1 MTLQKS
7 ISSLAV
13 GAAAAVLLASSTAA
27 MAETMT
33 MWSRA
38 AAAAPAQG
46 MIDLWNESHDDKI
59 ELTVIPDDQV
69 VTKLATAVQAG
80 DVPDLMSFD
89 LIFMPDFMKAGF
101 LVDLTDLLQNDPNQA
116 LVANAFKDLATYDG
130 RLYGTGFLP
139 DVSILLWNKG
149 LFTAAGLDPEKPPQT
164 LDEVYEYA
172 KKIRA
177 IGPDTY
183 GYYFSGNCGGCN
195 IFTQAPSM
203 WGSGAYLLPRDGEDK
218 ALEGPGVREMLAH
231 LNRMWTE
238 GLIPEGAQGD
248 TGANFQAIFETG
260 KVGMQGSGNFA
271 IAALKENHPEIDF
284 GIAFLPGIA
293 PENASSFVG
302 GDLIAIPVGAK
313 NLDAAKAF
321 VTWVLTD
328 EAQLEGLAAK
338 NTLVARTDLV
348 ENDYYKSEPRYY
360 TTAKAVGIG
369 QTPWVFHFN
378 DMVNS
383 ASSPW
388 LEMLQTAVFEGRID
402 EAIETARGKML
413 AIASE

>member
-1 MTLQKS
+1 MKLSKVV
-7 ISSLAV
+7 ISRLALGALMLGATSLPA
-13 GAAAAVLLASSTAA
+13 G
-27 MAETMT
+27 AETLT
-33 MWSRA
+33 MWARA

-46 MIDLWNESHDDKI
+46 MIDLWNSKHEDKV

-101 LVDLTDLLQNDPNQA
+101 LVDLTDLLKDDPNQA
-116 LVANAFKDLATYDG
+116 LVANAFKDLATYEDK
-130 RLYGTGFLP
+130 LYGTGFLP

-149 LFTAAGLDPEKPPQT
+149 LFKQAGLDPEKPPQT

-203 WGSGAYLLPRDGEDK
+203 WGSGAYLLPRTGDDK
-218 ALEGPGVREMLAH
+218 ALEGPGVKEMLTH
-231 LNRMWTE
+231 LHRMWSE

-248 TGANFQAIFETG
+248 TGANFQAIFQTG

-271 IAALKENHPEIDF
+271 IATLKASNPEIDF
-284 GIAFLPGIA
+284 GIAFLPGIK

-313 NLDAAKAF
+313 NEAKAKEF

-388 LEMLQTAVFEGRID
+388 LEMLQTAVFEGKID
-402 EAIETARGKML
+402 EAIETARGKMK
-413 AIASE
+413 AIAAE

>member
-1 MTLQKS
+1 
-7 ISSLAV
+7 
-13 GAAAAVLLASSTAA
+13 
-27 MAETMT
+27 

-46 MIDLWNESHDDKI
+46 MIDLWNASHEDKI
-59 ELTVIPDDQV
+59 ELTVIPDQQV

-101 LVDLTDLLQNDPNQA
+101 LIDLTDQLKSDPNQA
-116 LVANAFKDLATYDG
+116 KVAKAFQDLATYDG
-130 RLYGTGFLP
+130 KLYGTGFLP
-139 DVSILLWNKG
+139 DVSILLYNKG
-149 LFTAAGLDPEKPPQT
+149 LFKQAGLDPEKPPTT
-164 LDEVYEYA
+164 LAEVHEYA
-172 KKIRA
+172 KKIHA
-177 IGPDTY
+177 LGPDIY

-195 IFTQAPSM
+195 IFTQAPGM
-203 WGSGAYLLPRDGEDK
+203 WGSGAHLLPKSGDDP
-218 ALEGPGVREMLAH
+218 ALEGPGVKEVLTNLH
-231 LNRMWTE
+231 DMWAE

-271 IAALKENHPEIDF
+271 IASLKANHPEIDF
-284 GIAFLPGIA
+284 GIAYLPGIK

-302 GDLIAIPVGAK
+302 GDLIAIPKGVK
-313 NLDAAKAF
+313 HQDKAIEF
-321 VTWVLTD
+321 VKWVLTD
-328 EAQLEGLAAK
+328 EAQLKGLAAK

-348 ENDYYKSEPRYY
+348 QNDYYKSEPRYY

-383 ASSPW
+383 DSSPW
-388 LEMLQTAVFEGRID
+388 LEMLQTAIFQGKVD
-402 EAIETARGKML
+402 EAIETARAKMKE
-413 AIASE
+413 IAGE

>member
-1 MTLQKS
+1 MISARTLKT
-7 ISSLAV
+7 LAL
-13 GAAAAVLLASSTAA
+13 GASVLAALTLPSA
-27 MAETMT
+27 AETLT

-38 AAAAPAQG
+38 AAAGPAQG
-46 MIDLWNESHDDKI
+46 MIDLWNSTHEDKI
-59 ELTVIPDDQV
+59 ELTVIPDQQV

-101 LVDLTDLLQNDPNQA
+101 LVDLTDLLSNDPNQA
-116 LVANAFKDLATYDG
+116 KVAQAFKDLATYDG
-130 RLYGTGFLP
+130 KLYGTGFLP
-139 DVSILLWNKG
+139 DVSILLWNKD
-149 LFTAAGLDPEKPPQT
+149 LFRQAGLDPEKPPTT

-177 IGPDTY
+177 LGPDIY
-183 GYYFSGNCGGCN
+183 GYYLSGNCGGCN

-203 WGSGAYLLPRDGEDK
+203 WGSGAYLLPRDGDDK
-218 ALEGPGVREMLAH
+218 ALEGPGVKEMLTH
-231 LNRMWTE
+231 LHRMWSE
-238 GLIPEGAQGD
+238 GIIPEGAQGD

-260 KVGMQGSGNFA
+260 KIGMQGSGNFA
-271 IAALKENHPEIDF
+271 IAVLKANHPELDF
-284 GIAFLPGIA
+284 GIAFLPGIK

-313 NLDAAKAF
+313 NLEKAKEF

-328 EAQLEGLAAK
+328 EAQLKGLAAN

-348 ENDYYKSEPRYY
+348 ENEYYKSEPRYY

-383 ASSPW
+383 DSSPW
-388 LEMLQTAVFEGRID
+388 LEMLQTAIFEGKID
-402 EAIETARGKML
+402 EAIETAREKMK

>member
-1 MTLQKS
+1 MTFSYALRRTA
-7 ISSLAV
+7 L
-13 GAAAAVLLASSTAA
+13 GLAAALLVGTSGAA

-46 MIDLWNESHDDKI
+46 MIDLWNETHDDKI

-101 LVDLTDLLQNDPNQA
+101 LVDLTDLLGNDPNQA
-116 LVANAFKDLATYDG
+116 KVANAFKDLATYDG
-130 RLYGTGFLP
+130 KLYGTGFLP
-139 DVSILLWNKG
+139 VVSILLWNKG
-149 LFTAAGLDPEKPPQT
+149 LFKQAGLDPDKPPTT

-177 IGPDTY
+177 LGPDVY
-183 GYYFSGNCGGCN
+183 GYYLSGNCGGCN

-203 WGSGAYLLPRDGEDK
+203 WGSGAYLLPRTGDDK
-218 ALEGPGVREMLAH
+218 ALEGPGVKEMLEH
-231 LNRMWTE
+231 LHRMWAE
-238 GLIPEGAQGD
+238 GIIPEGAQGD

-271 IAALKENHPEIDF
+271 IATLKANHPEIDF
-284 GIAFLPGIA
+284 GIAFLPGIK

-313 NLDAAKAF
+313 NLDKAKEF
-321 VTWVLTD
+321 VTWVLSD
-328 EAQLEGLAAK
+328 EAQLKGLAAK

-348 ENDYYKSEPRYY
+348 ENEYYKSEPRYY

-388 LEMLQTAVFEGRID
+388 LEMLQTAVFEGKID
-402 EAIETARGKML
+402 EAIETARGKMK

>member
-1 MTLQKS
+1 MISAKALKTLALGAS
-7 ISSLAV
+7 MLA
-13 GAAAAVLLASSTAA
+13 ALTLPSA
-27 MAETMT
+27 AETLT

-38 AAAAPAQG
+38 AAAGPAQG
-46 MIDLWNESHDDKI
+46 MIDLWNSTHEDKI
-59 ELTVIPDDQV
+59 ELTVIPDQQV

-101 LVDLTDLLQNDPNQA
+101 LVDLTDLLANDPNQA
-116 LVANAFKDLATYDG
+116 KVAQAFKDLATYDG
-130 RLYGTGFLP
+130 KLYGTGFLP

-149 LFTAAGLDPEKPPQT
+149 LFKQAGLDPEKPPTT

-177 IGPDTY
+177 LGPDIY
-183 GYYFSGNCGGCN
+183 GYYLSGNCGGCN

-203 WGSGAYLLPRDGEDK
+203 WGSGAYLLPRDGDDK
-218 ALEGPGVREMLAH
+218 ALEGPGVKEMLTH

-238 GLIPEGAQGD
+238 GIIPEGAQGD

-260 KVGMQGSGNFA
+260 KIGMQGSGNFA
-271 IAALKENHPEIDF
+271 IAVLKANHPEIDF
-284 GIAFLPGIA
+284 GIAFLPGIK

-313 NLDAAKAF
+313 NLDKAKEF

-328 EAQLEGLAAK
+328 EAQLKGLAAN

-348 ENDYYKSEPRYY
+348 ENEYYKSEPRYY

-383 ASSPW
+383 DSSPW
-388 LEMLQTAVFEGRID
+388 LEMLQTAIFEGKID
-402 EAIETARGKML
+402 EAIETAREKMK
-413 AIASE
+413 AIAAE

>member
-1 MTLQKS
+1 MISARALKTLALGAS
-7 ISSLAV
+7 VLA
-13 GAAAAVLLASSTAA
+13 AITLPSA
-27 MAETMT
+27 AETMT

-46 MIDLWNESHDDKI
+46 MIDLWNSTHEDKI
-59 ELTVIPDDQV
+59 ELTVIPDQQV

-101 LVDLTDLLQNDPNQA
+101 LVDLTDLLKDDPNQA
-116 LVANAFKDLATYDG
+116 KVAQAFKDLATYDG
-130 RLYGTGFLP
+130 KLYGTGFLP

-149 LFTAAGLDPEKPPQT
+149 LFKQAGLDPEKPPTT

-172 KKIRA
+172 KKIHA
-177 IGPDTY
+177 LGPDVY
-183 GYYFSGNCGGCN
+183 GYYLSGNCGGCN

-203 WGSGAYLLPRDGEDK
+203 WGSGAHLLPKSGDDA
-218 ALEGPGVREMLAH
+218 ALEGPGVKEMLTH
-231 LNRMWTE
+231 LHKMWSE
-238 GLIPEGAQGD
+238 GIIPEGAQGD

-271 IAALKENHPEIDF
+271 IAALKANHPEIDF
-284 GIAFLPGIA
+284 GIAFLPGIK

-302 GDLIAIPVGAK
+302 GDLVAIPVGAK
-313 NLDAAKAF
+313 NLDKAKEF
-321 VTWVLTD
+321 VKWVLTD
-328 EAQLEGLAAK
+328 EAQLQGLAAK
-338 NTLVARTDLV
+338 NTLVARTDLA

-383 ASSPW
+383 DSSPW
-388 LEMLQTAVFEGRID
+388 LEMLQTAIFEGKID
-402 EAIETARGKML
+402 EAIETAREKMK

>member
-1 MTLQKS
+1 MISARALKTLA
-7 ISSLAV
+7 L
-13 GAAAAVLLASSTAA
+13 GASVLAA
-27 MAETMT
+27 MSLPSAAETLT

-46 MIDLWNESHDDKI
+46 MIDLWNSTHEDKI
-59 ELTVIPDDQV
+59 ELTVIPDQQV

-101 LVDLTDLLQNDPNQA
+101 LVDLTDLLKDDPNQA
-116 LVANAFKDLATYDG
+116 KVAQAFKDLATYEG
-130 RLYGTGFLP
+130 KIYGTGFLP

-149 LFTAAGLDPEKPPQT
+149 LFKQAGLDPEKPPTT

-177 IGPDTY
+177 FGPDIY

-203 WGSGAYLLPRDGEDK
+203 WGSGAKLLPKNGEDA
-218 ALEGPGVREMLAH
+218 ALEGPGVKEMLTH
-231 LNRMWTE
+231 LHRMWSE
-238 GLIPEGAQGD
+238 GIIPEGAQGD

-271 IAALKENHPEIDF
+271 IASLKTNHPEIDF
-284 GIAFLPGIA
+284 GVAYLPGIK

-313 NLDAAKAF
+313 NLEKAKEF
-321 VTWVLTD
+321 VKWVLTD
-328 EAQLEGLAAK
+328 EAQLQGLAAK
-338 NTLVARTDLV
+338 NTLVARTDLA

-360 TTAKAVGIG
+360 VTAKAVGIG

-383 ASSPW
+383 DSSPW
-388 LEMLQTAVFEGRID
+388 LQMLQTAVFEGKID
-402 EAIETARGKML
+402 EAIEAARVTMKT
-413 AIASE
+413 IASE

>member
-1 MTLQKS
+1 MISARALKRLALGASVLAAMTLP
-7 ISSLAV
+7 
-13 GAAAAVLLASSTAA
+13 ST
-27 MAETMT
+27 AETMT

-46 MIDLWNESHDDKI
+46 MIDLWNSTHEDKI
-59 ELTVIPDDQV
+59 ELTVIPDQQV

-101 LVDLTDLLQNDPNQA
+101 LVDLTDLLKDDPNQA
-116 LVANAFKDLATYDG
+116 KVAQAFKDLATYDG
-130 RLYGTGFLP
+130 KLYGTGFLP

-149 LFTAAGLDPEKPPQT
+149 LFKQAGLNPEKPPTT

-177 IGPDTY
+177 LGPDIY
-183 GYYFSGNCGGCN
+183 GYYLSGNCGGCN

-203 WGSGAYLLPRDGEDK
+203 WGSGAHLLPKNGEDA
-218 ALEGPGVREMLAH
+218 ALEGPGVKEMLTH
-231 LNRMWTE
+231 LHRMWSE
-238 GLIPEGAQGD
+238 GIIPEGAQGD

-260 KVGMQGSGNFA
+260 KIGMQGSGNFA
-271 IAALKENHPEIDF
+271 IAALKANHPEIDF
-284 GIAFLPGIA
+284 GIAFLPGIK

-313 NLDAAKAF
+313 NLDKAKEF
-321 VTWVLTD
+321 VKWVLTD

-338 NTLVARTDLV
+338 NTLVARTDLA

-369 QTPWVFHFN
+369 QTPWVFRFN

-383 ASSPW
+383 DSSPW
-388 LEMLQTAVFEGRID
+388 LQMLQTAIFEGKID
-402 EAIETARGKML
+402 EAIETAREQMKT
-413 AIASE
+413 IASE